1 MCHAS
6 CIVFGAK
13 NLDPK
18 EVSGK
23 RVIEVG
29 SKDVNVSL
37 RPIIE
42 SWGPAEYL
50 GIDIE
55 KGTGVDIICDGE
67 EIVERFGK
75 ERFDVVISTE
85 LLEHVKNWRRVLSNI
100 KNICKAGG
108 IILITTRSYGFG
120 YHAYPYDFWRYE
132 LEDIAFCF
140 RDCEI
145 LVLERDHQAP
155 GVFAKVRK
163 PNDFCE
169 QDLYNYSLY
178 SMVIGKRVIQLT
190 DKDFR
195 GLYFIR
201 LVLREKL
208 KNLAFRIGKL
218 ILSKI

>member
-6 CIVFGAK
+6 CIVFVAK

-29 SKDVNVSL
+29 SKDVNGSV

-50 GIDIE
+50 GIDTK
-55 KGTGVDIICDGE
+55 KGTGVDIICDAE

-75 ERFDVVISTE
+75 EKFDVVISTE
-85 LLEHVKNWRRVLSNI
+85 LLEHVKNWRGVLSNI
-100 KNICKAGG
+100 KNICKVGG
-108 IILITTRSYGFG
+108 IILITVRSHGFD
-120 YHAYPYDFWRYE
+120 YHTYPYDYWRYE

-178 SMVIGKRVIQLT
+178 SMVCGKRVLQLT

-195 GLYFIR
+195 GLYFTR